1 MGFKQ
6 DLSSVM
12 RVVQAALVSTCLAAV
27 STLPQFNSPAHVSP
41 LAPSI
46 SAHPNAAH
54 TPLNS
59 ACLKFSGAFP
69 CAPGDSAC
77 EAEYKAS
84 GCGRRKRQAEFA
96 FPGAAY
102 PGQAHPEA
110 FTHAGA
116 AHAGQAF
123 AGPAHTGQA
132 HAGAAHPGNA
142 HPGAFAY

>member
-1 MGFKQ
+1 MG
-6 DLSSVM
+6 
-12 RVVQAALVSTCLAAV
+12 V
-27 STLPQFNSPAHVSP
+27 STLPQFNTPAHVSP
-41 LAPSI
+41 LVPSI

-54 TPLNS
+54 TFLANPQISAHPNPAHTPLNT

-110 FTHAGA
+110 FAHAGA
-116 AHAGQAF
+116 AYA
-123 AGPAHTGQA
+123 GQA

>member
-1 MGFKQ
+1 MGVVDLEPSVKQ
-6 DLSSVM
+6 DLSLVM
-12 RVVQAALVSTCLAAV
+12 RVVQAALISTCLAAV
-27 STLPQFNSPAHVSP
+27 STLPQFNTPAHVSP

-46 SAHPNAAH
+46 SAHPNPAH
-54 TPLNS
+54 TPLNT

-102 PGQAHPEA
+102 PGQAHP
-110 FTHAGA
+110 
-116 AHAGQAF
+116 
-123 AGPAHTGQA
+123 
-132 HAGAAHPGNA
+132 
-142 HPGAFAY
+142 